1 MSSRHKNAHNIHGR
15 SSQVDVCFVCGA
27 TGPIESCIHIRQQA
41 DGHPYFPFL
50 EHHDPPVGSRRLTNG
65 AIEACR
71 ICYSFLMGQ
80 WESFERSKTPAIKRL
95 YWLKRFDD
103 IQFNGIDVKVQ
114 GEYAAQIIGL
124 QYNPSMYE
132 NESNMLSQQDNRSM
146 SSEPPVTPKKVVCS
160 RRKEAITCTP
170 SFGNGVLDLS
180 LSSQTNP
187 KGKTYIFLTKYLLS
201 ITKM

>member
-146 SSEPPVTPKKVVCS
+146 SSAHSDKIASRVITPYTQLYMYIS
-160 RRKEAITCTP
+160 HAHLYT
-170 SFGNGVLDLS
+170 
-180 LSSQTNP
+180 
-187 KGKTYIFLTKYLLS
+187 KTHAHVAAHTD
-201 ITKM
+201 